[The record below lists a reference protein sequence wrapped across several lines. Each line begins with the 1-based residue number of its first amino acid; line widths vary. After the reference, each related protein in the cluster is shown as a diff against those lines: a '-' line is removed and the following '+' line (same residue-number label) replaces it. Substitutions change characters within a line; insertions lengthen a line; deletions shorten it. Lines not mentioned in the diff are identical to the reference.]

1 MVCTNVQVESR
12 MRQIPQP
19 LTYQI
24 WNSTPFAVQTTLRY
38 IFNPLRIC
46 EHYGSLFVCVCVL
59 LHYKVH
65 SLPKC

>member
-1 MVCTNVQVESR
+1 

-46 EHYGSLFVCVCVL
+46 ECYGSLFVCVCVCVTAL
-59 LHYKVH
+59 QGTQFA
-65 SLPKC
+65 

>member
-1 MVCTNVQVESR
+1 

-46 EHYGSLFVCVCVL
+46 EHYGSLFVCVCVTAL
-59 LHYKVH
+59 QGTQFA
-65 SLPKC
+65 